1 MIIRVFQKGQRMG
14 KKPGGTEII
23 KVEMHGAHVL
33 FHYSDRPAERRLR
46 KHYSS
51 DLLEAAQQ
59 RAKETGAVV
68 AKHKV
73 VQGLP
78 TGIKERAAHEKK
90 VMRERTRRTSRKRKG
105 EDSL

>member
-1 MIIRVFQKGQRMG
+1 MG
-14 KKPGGTEII
+14 KKPSGTEIV
-23 KVEMHGAHVL
+23 KVEMHGAYLL

-68 AKHKV
+68 ATHKV
-73 VQGLP
+73 MRELP
-78 TGIKERAAHEKK
+78 TDAKKRADHEKK
-90 VMRERTRRTSRKRKG
+90 VIRERTRRTSRKRNG
-105 EDSL
+105 ENSF

>member
-1 MIIRVFQKGQRMG
+1 MG
-14 KKPGGTEII
+14 KKPRGTEIVKI
-23 KVEMHGAHVL
+23 ERHGAYLL
-33 FHYSDRPAERRLR
+33 FHYSDCPTERRLR

-73 VQGLP
+73 IRELP
-78 TGIKERAAHEKK
+78 TDAKKRADHEKK
-90 VMRERTRRTSRKRKG
+90 VMRERTRRTRRKRNG
-105 EDSL
+105 ENS